1 MNEGD
6 KYMFCSPLRYPG
18 GKGKLAKFMKYMID
32 QLGHGGGTYIE
43 PFAGGAGIAIELL
56 QRNVVSKIVINDYDK
71 GIWSFWKAILT
82 ETNRFVEAIRTVPL
96 TIEEWSKQRNICL
109 NQKHKYSFELGFAT
123 FYMNRTNRSGIIKGG
138 IIGGQEQSGR
148 WKMNAR
154 FNRED
159 LAKRIQEIAARK
171 DDIKLYNKDV
181 KSFIIKY
188 VPLYEDN
195 ALIYFDPPYFNKGKQ
210 LYMNFFGF
218 QDHKRIESIIREN
231 VNCDWI
237 ITYDVA
243 PEIES
248 IYTAYSMSLY
258 DLNYSVSKKCKAS
271 ELMIFKDG
279 IGIPSE
285 ESLQLQKIRINIR
298 PYNPTNIII

>member
-1 MNEGD
+1 ME
-6 KYMFCSPLRYPG
+6 
-18 GKGKLAKFMKYMID
+18 YMID
-32 QLGHGGGTYIE
+32 QLDHRGGTYIE

-171 DDIKLYNKDV
+171 DDIKLYNKDI
-181 KSFIIKY
+181 KSFITKY

-210 LYMNFFGF
+210 LYMNFFRF
-218 QDHKRIESIIREN
+218 KDHKRIESIIREN